1 MSFLTARGHKVIT
14 FLDYRIGGYQDF
26 SLAIR
31 SCEFGFLFKDEKC
44 NWEPSLKVIW
54 SGHLLVRQNN
64 KLFITEERIK
74 RLQMKIDS
82 VLYQLRSNSKMLV
95 RVKMIASVTDR

>member
-1 MSFLTARGHKVIT
+1 MAGHMDTKNLRYCVI
-14 FLDYRIGGYQDF
+14 FNSKGSQSNHVLDDRIGGYQYL

-44 NWEPSLKVIW
+44 NWKLSLKVIW
-54 SGHLLVRQNN
+54 SGHLLGRQNN

-74 RLQMKIDS
+74 QLQILCFISVKI
-82 VLYQLRSNSKMLV
+82 K
-95 RVKMIASVTDR
+95 